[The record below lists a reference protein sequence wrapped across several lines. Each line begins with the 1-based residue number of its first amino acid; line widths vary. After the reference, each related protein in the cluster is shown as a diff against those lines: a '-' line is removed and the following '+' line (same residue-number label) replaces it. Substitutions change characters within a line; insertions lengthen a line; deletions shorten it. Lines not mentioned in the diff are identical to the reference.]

1 MTGARKASAIAIAA
15 ILSLLPLQAQK
26 ANVVYVEGS
35 SRVKSAAG
43 SLRSAEVGGTLTYG
57 ESVLTGKDG
66 LVELKLENGSTIRVA
81 ENSVFSYSST
91 GSGADSTPVLA
102 TTAGS
107 VHYKLNKALGRSPKI
122 QTNSMV
128 AGVRGTEFTV
138 FAGRDGSVLLSVDEG
153 IVDVASQGATV
164 ELRKDEAVEVAPGK
178 APGAKFKKLGR
189 ALDFSSWN
197 KGKTDDVLKDPVA
210 ALAAV
215 SAQLKGYQ
223 AELAALKAPYEEA
236 TKKWRAASDGY
247 KEVRAAGDMDAIKAY
262 QESTLYP
269 AQDERIIIILNI
281 RHHALNYLSVRR
293 YVVSNMYM
301 ELKSRYPLAR
311 PANVEKFFADHK
323 ALLARYEEI
332 AVPELNENDY

>member
-1 MTGARKASAIAIAA
+1 MTGARMASAIAIAA
-15 ILSLLPLQAQK
+15 ILSAFPLTAQK

-43 SLRSAEVGGTLTYG
+43 SIRSAEVGGTLTYG
-57 ESVLTGKDG
+57 ESILTGRDG
-66 LVELKLENGSTIRVA
+66 LVELTLENGSTIRVA

-91 GSGADSTPVLA
+91 GSGTDSTPVLA

-107 VHYKLNKALGRSPKI
+107 VHYKLNKALGRSPRI

-164 ELRKDEAVEVAPGK
+164 ELFKDEAVEVAPGK
-178 APGAKFKKLGR
+178 VPGAKFKKLGR
-189 ALDFSSWN
+189 SLDFSSWN
-197 KGKTDDVLKDPVA
+197 KGKTDDFLKDPVA

-215 SAQLKGYQ
+215 SSQLKGYQ
-223 AELAALKAPYEEA
+223 AELAAFRKPYDDSTKRWKEITEEYKKIVASGDEEA
-236 TKKWRAASDGY
+236 K
-247 KEVRAAGDMDAIKAY
+247 KAY
-262 QESTLYP
+262 QQSTLYP
-269 AQDERIIIILNI
+269 AQDERLVLILNI
-281 RHHALNYLSVRR
+281 RHYALNYLSVRR
-293 YVVSNMYM
+293 YVVSNLYM

-332 AVPELNENDY
+332 IVPELSENDY